1 MTGHI
6 VPWRWKKKTV
16 PVGGQHDVVSNLQR
30 QVNRLFNEVVSG
42 SSFLPDF
49 VSEPLAQLGE
59 RLTTFAPSVNVRKT
73 ETAIIVAVE
82 LPGMDERDVEISLTT
97 DGLAIRGERKADGG
111 PLDGGVAS
119 QGGIASEGGEWNYS
133 ESAYG
138 PFERIVP
145 LAGLRVQADRVDA
158 TASKGIVTITLPLEG
173 EKGEEPPVK
182 KVQIRP
188 SL

>member
-1 MTGHI
+1 MTGNI
-6 VPWRWKKKTV
+6 VPWRWKKKKV
-16 PVGGQHDVVSNLQR
+16 PVGGQQDAVSNLQK

-42 SSFLPDF
+42 SSILPDF

-59 RLTTFAPSVNVRKT
+59 RLTTFAPNVNVRKT
-73 ETAIIVAVE
+73 ETAVIVAVE

-97 DGLAIRGERKADGG
+97 DGLAIRGERKADGEA
-111 PLDGGVAS
+111 L
-119 QGGIASEGGEWNYS
+119 EGGEWNYS

-145 LAGLRVQADRVDA
+145 LAGLSIQEDRVDA
-158 TASKGIVTITLPLEG
+158 TASKGIVTITLPL
-173 EKGEEPPVK
+173 KGEEETPVK

-188 SL
+188 S

>member
-1 MTGHI
+1 MTGNI

-16 PVGGQHDVVSNLQR
+16 PVGGQQDAVSNLQR

-42 SSFLPDF
+42 SSILPDF

-59 RLTTFAPSVNVRKT
+59 RLTTYAPNVNIRKT
-73 ETAIIVAVE
+73 DTAVIVAVE

-97 DGLAIRGERKADGG
+97 DGLAIRGERKPDADA
-111 PLDGGVAS
+111 LDA
-119 QGGIASEGGEWNYS
+119 GEWNYS
-133 ESAYG
+133 ESEYG

-145 LAGLRVQADRVDA
+145 LAGLHIHEDKVDA
-158 TASKGIVTITLPLEG
+158 TASKGIVTITLPLMG
-173 EKGEEPPVK
+173 EAEIPAK

-188 SL
+188 S

>member
-1 MTGHI
+1 MSGNI
-6 VPWRWKKKTV
+6 VPWRWKKKKV
-16 PVGGQHDVVSNLQR
+16 PVGGQQDAVSNLQR
-30 QVNRLFNEVVSG
+30 QVNWLFNEVVSG
-42 SSFLPDF
+42 SSILPDF

-97 DGLAIRGERKADGG
+97 DGLAIRGERKADGDALG
-111 PLDGGVAS
+111 
-119 QGGIASEGGEWNYS
+119 GGEWNYN

-145 LAGLRVQADRVDA
+145 LTGLRIQEDKVDA
-158 TASKGIVTITLPLEG
+158 TASKGIVTITLPLQG
-173 EKGEEPPVK
+173 EIEAPVK
-182 KVQIRP
+182 KVQIR
-188 SL
+188 SS

>member
-1 MTGHI
+1 MTGNI
-6 VPWRWKKKTV
+6 VPWRWRKKTV
-16 PVGGQHDVVSNLQR
+16 PVGGQQDTVSNLQK

-42 SSFLPDF
+42 SSILPDF

-59 RLTTFAPSVNVRKT
+59 RLTTYAPNVNVRKT
-73 ETAIIVAVE
+73 DTAVVVAVE

-97 DGLAIRGERKADGG
+97 DGLAIRGERKPDADA
-111 PLDGGVAS
+111 L
-119 QGGIASEGGEWNYS
+119 EGGEWNYS

-145 LAGLRVQADRVDA
+145 LAGLSIQEDRVDA
-158 TASKGIVTITLPLEG
+158 TASKGIVTITLPL
-173 EKGEEPPVK
+173 KGEEVTPVK

-188 SL
+188 S

>member
-1 MTGHI
+1 MTGNI

-16 PVGGQHDVVSNLQR
+16 PVGGQQDAVSNLQR

-42 SSFLPDF
+42 SSILPDF
-49 VSEPLAQLGE
+49 MSEPLAQLGE
-59 RLTTFAPSVNVRKT
+59 RLTTFAPNVNVRKT
-73 ETAIIVAVE
+73 ETAVIVAVE

-97 DGLAIRGERKADGG
+97 DGLAIRGERKPDADA
-111 PLDGGVAS
+111 LEA
-119 QGGIASEGGEWNYS
+119 GEWNYS

-145 LAGLRVQADRVDA
+145 LAGLRIQEDRVDA
-158 TASKGIVTITLPLEG
+158 TASKGIVTITLPLQ
-173 EKGEEPPVK
+173 GEEETPVK

-188 SL
+188 S

>member
-1 MTGHI
+1 MTGNI

-16 PVGGQHDVVSNLQR
+16 PVGGQQDAFSNLQR

-42 SSFLPDF
+42 SSILPDF

-59 RLTTFAPSVNVRKT
+59 RLTTFAPNVNIRKT
-73 ETAIIVAVE
+73 DTAVIVAVE

-97 DGLAIRGERKADGG
+97 DGLAIRGERKPDADA
-111 PLDGGVAS
+111 LDA
-119 QGGIASEGGEWNYS
+119 GEWNYS
-133 ESAYG
+133 ESEYG

-145 LAGLRVQADRVDA
+145 LAGLHIHEDKVDA
-158 TASKGIVTITLPLEG
+158 TASKGIVTITLPL
-173 EKGEEPPVK
+173 KGEAEIPAK

-188 SL
+188 S

>member
-1 MTGHI
+1 MTGNI

-16 PVGGQHDVVSNLQR
+16 PVGGQQDAVSNLQR

-42 SSFLPDF
+42 SSILPDF
-49 VSEPLAQLGE
+49 MSEPLAQLGE
-59 RLTTFAPSVNVRKT
+59 RLTTFAPNVNVRKT
-73 ETAIIVAVE
+73 EAAVIVAVE

-97 DGLAIRGERKADGG
+97 DGLAIRGERKPDADA
-111 PLDGGVAS
+111 LEA
-119 QGGIASEGGEWNYS
+119 GEWNYS

-145 LAGLRVQADRVDA
+145 LAGLRIQEDRVDA
-158 TASKGIVTITLPLEG
+158 TASKGIVTITLPLQ
-173 EKGEEPPVK
+173 GEEETPVK

-188 SL
+188 S

>member
-1 MTGHI
+1 MTGNI

-16 PVGGQHDVVSNLQR
+16 PVGGQQDAVSNLQR

-42 SSFLPDF
+42 SSILPDF
-49 VSEPLAQLGE
+49 MSEPLAQLGE
-59 RLTTFAPSVNVRKT
+59 RLTTYAPNVNVRKT
-73 ETAIIVAVE
+73 EAAVIVAVE

-97 DGLAIRGERKADGG
+97 DGLAIRGERKPDADA
-111 PLDGGVAS
+111 L
-119 QGGIASEGGEWNYS
+119 EEGEWNYS

-145 LAGLRVQADRVDA
+145 LAGLRIQEDRVDA
-158 TASKGIVTITLPLEG
+158 TASKGIVTITLPLQ
-173 EKGEEPPVK
+173 GEEETPVK

-188 SL
+188 S